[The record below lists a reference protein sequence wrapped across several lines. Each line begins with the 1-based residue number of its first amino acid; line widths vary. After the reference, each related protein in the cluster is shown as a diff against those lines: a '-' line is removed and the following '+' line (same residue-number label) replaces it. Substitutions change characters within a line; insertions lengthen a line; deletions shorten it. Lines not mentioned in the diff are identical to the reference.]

1 MARTRGS
8 YPHPVLDDS
17 DDVASVF
24 RLLNPRMNSLVEN
37 MDLEFEVELT
47 DEDLNGHL
55 QAGTAELVM
64 RWKCAETFGLGF
76 LKPKLIQSLE
86 RSKRYM
92 VSLPQENLDG
102 RVEFQLQIL
111 AATDI
116 PFYYLCR
123 QNRDYADATF
133 RVREGSVLGVGGI
146 INVQARKLYDPMQP
160 PLEACFVFQD
170 APNLPSGIELDFG
183 SQEHVVVWI
192 ASESFQ
198 DFVALGGR
206 PDFQVASVMVPALM
220 GTLEYMKEVGEN
232 GLIEDT
238 AWHLSLSQRIK
249 DLGAEDKSVLEQ
261 TQAILEDPVGRA
273 IKKETEDIDLDQED
287 QA

>member
-24 RLLNPRMNSLVEN
+24 RLINPRMNSLTER

-47 DEDLNGHL
+47 DEDLSSHL
-55 QAGTAELVM
+55 QAGTAELVV

-86 RSKRYM
+86 RSKRYL
-92 VSLPQENLDG
+92 VSLPQDDLDG

-116 PFYYLCR
+116 PFYCLGR

-133 RVREGSVLGVGGI
+133 RVREGSVLAVGGI
-146 INVQARKLYDPMQP
+146 ITVQARKLYDPMQP
-160 PLEACFVFQD
+160 PLEACFVFKD
-170 APNLPSGIELDFG
+170 APTLSSGIELDFG
-183 SQEHVVVWI
+183 DSEHVVVWI
-192 ASESFQ
+192 ASEAFQ

-206 PDFQVASVMVPALM
+206 PEFQVASVMMPALM

-232 GLIEDT
+232 GLVEDT

-249 DLGAEDKSVLEQ
+249 DLRGEDKSVLEQ
-261 TQAILEDPVGRA
+261 AQAILEDPVGRA
-273 IKKETEDIDLDQED
+273 IKKETEDMDQDDQE
-287 QA
+287 